1 MTLFSTNSSSNIVL
15 LRYSKFMKK
24 LILIVILSLLSAQS
38 LAGSCPQGSEIIRTV
53 SPDGSYFLSSCATME
68 EIRIQK
74 EDAFLKKQDL
84 TTDSLEQ
91 LITASV
97 KLGISSLEA
106 IYDVDG
112 NLLNRTELID
122 ELISISTI
130 ISSEESIEMNLALE
144 TLPNQEAF
152 SFDNIVVIED
162 SNGNPIMPDSDL
174 SSSFNTLFPDGSS
187 GSGSGA
193 GSGSGSSAG
202 SGSVPTAGTP
212 SASPPTDTYKA
223 PDT

>member
-1 MTLFSTNSSSNIVL
+1 
-15 LRYSKFMKK
+15 MKK
-24 LILIVILSLLSAQS
+24 LILIVILFFLSAQS
-38 LAGSCPQGSEIIRTV
+38 LAGSCPQGSEVVRTI

-68 EIRIQK
+68 EIRILK

-91 LITASV
+91 LIMASV

-122 ELISISTI
+122 ELISISAI
-130 ISSEESIEMNLALE
+130 ISSEERVEMNLALE
-144 TLPNQEAF
+144 TLPNQKAF

-174 SSSFNTLFPDGSS
+174 PSSFNTLFPDGDLLPATKPD
-187 GSGSGA
+187 G
-193 GSGSGSSAG
+193 GSGSGSDDKPAERL
-202 SGSVPTAGTP
+202 TP
-212 SASPPTDTYKA
+212 IIY
-223 PDT
+223 

>member
-1 MTLFSTNSSSNIVL
+1 
-15 LRYSKFMKK
+15 
-24 LILIVILSLLSAQS
+24 
-38 LAGSCPQGSEIIRTV
+38 
-53 SPDGSYFLSSCATME
+53 ME

-91 LITASV
+91 LIMASV

-122 ELISISTI
+122 ELISISAI
-130 ISSEESIEMNLALE
+130 ISSEENVEMNLALE
-144 TLPNQEAF
+144 NLPNQEAF

-174 SSSFNTLFPDGSS
+174 SSSFNTLFPDGDLPPTKPDGSS
-187 GSGSGA
+187 GSGSG
-193 GSGSGSSAG
+193 SGSGSDGKPAERL
-202 SGSVPTAGTP
+202 TTI
-212 SASPPTDTYKA
+212 Y
-223 PDT
+223 

>member
-1 MTLFSTNSSSNIVL
+1 
-15 LRYSKFMKK
+15 MKK
-24 LILIVILSLLSAQS
+24 LILIVILSFLSTQS
-38 LAGSCPQGSEIIRTV
+38 FAGSCPQGSEVIRTI

-74 EDAFLKKQDL
+74 EDAFLKQQDL

-91 LITASV
+91 LIIASV

-174 SSSFNTLFPDGSS
+174 SSSFNTLFPDGDLLPTT
-187 GSGSGA
+187 
-193 GSGSGSSAG
+193 SGSGSSAGSVSGSSAGSG

>member
-1 MTLFSTNSSSNIVL
+1 
-15 LRYSKFMKK
+15 MKK

-38 LAGSCPQGSEIIRTV
+38 LAGSCPQGSEVIRTV

-91 LITASV
+91 LIMASV

-174 SSSFNTLFPDGSS
+174 SSSFNTLFPDGDLLPTTS
-187 GSGSGA
+187 GSSA
-193 GSGSGSSAG
+193 GSSAG

>member
-1 MTLFSTNSSSNIVL
+1 M
-15 LRYSKFMKK
+15 
-24 LILIVILSLLSAQS
+24 
-38 LAGSCPQGSEIIRTV
+38 
-53 SPDGSYFLSSCATME
+53 
-68 EIRIQK
+68 
-74 EDAFLKKQDL
+74 
-84 TTDSLEQ
+84 
-91 LITASV
+91 ASV

-112 NLLNRTELID
+112 NLLNRTELIL
-122 ELISISTI
+122 ELISISAI
-130 ISSEESIEMNLALE
+130 ISSEERVEMNLALE

-174 SSSFNTLFPDGSS
+174 PSSFNTIFPDGDLLPTTS
-187 GSGSGA
+187 
-193 GSGSGSSAG
+193 G

>member
-1 MTLFSTNSSSNIVL
+1 
-15 LRYSKFMKK
+15 MKK
-24 LILIVILSLLSAQS
+24 LILIVILFFLSAQS
-38 LAGSCPQGSEIIRTV
+38 LAGSCPQGSEVVRTI

-91 LITASV
+91 LIMASV

-122 ELISISTI
+122 ELISISAI
-130 ISSEESIEMNLALE
+130 ISPEERVEINLALE

-174 SSSFNTLFPDGSS
+174 PSSFNTLFPDGDLLPATKPD
-187 GSGSGA
+187 G
-193 GSGSGSSAG
+193 GSGSGSDDKPAERL
-202 SGSVPTAGTP
+202 TP
-212 SASPPTDTYKA
+212 IIY
-223 PDT
+223 

>member
-1 MTLFSTNSSSNIVL
+1 
-15 LRYSKFMKK
+15 MKK
-24 LILIVILSLLSAQS
+24 LILIVILSFLSAQS
-38 LAGSCPQGSEIIRTV
+38 LAGSCPQGSEVIRTI

-91 LITASV
+91 LIMASV

-122 ELISISTI
+122 ELISISAI
-130 ISSEESIEMNLALE
+130 ISPEERVEINLALE

-174 SSSFNTLFPDGSS
+174 PSSFNTLFPDGDLLPATKPDGGS
-187 GSGSGA
+187 GSGSGSDDKPA
-193 GSGSGSSAG
+193 ERL
-202 SGSVPTAGTP
+202 TP
-212 SASPPTDTYKA
+212 IIY
-223 PDT
+223 

>member
-1 MTLFSTNSSSNIVL
+1 
-15 LRYSKFMKK
+15 MKK
-24 LILIVILSLLSAQS
+24 LILIVILYLLSAQS
-38 LAGSCPQGSEIIRTV
+38 LAGSCPQGSEVIRTV

-91 LITASV
+91 LIMASV

-122 ELISISTI
+122 ELLSISTI
-130 ISSEESIEMNLALE
+130 ISSEEKVEMNLALE

-187 GSGSGA
+187 GSGAGSGS

>member
-1 MTLFSTNSSSNIVL
+1 
-15 LRYSKFMKK
+15 MKK
-24 LILIVILSLLSAQS
+24 LILIVILFFLSAQS
-38 LAGSCPQGSEIIRTV
+38 LAGSCPQGSEVVRTI

-91 LITASV
+91 LIMASV

-122 ELISISTI
+122 ELISISAI
-130 ISSEESIEMNLALE
+130 ISPEERVEINLALE

-174 SSSFNTLFPDGSS
+174 PSSFNTIFPDGDLLPTTS
-187 GSGSGA
+187 
-193 GSGSGSSAG
+193 G

>member
-1 MTLFSTNSSSNIVL
+1 
-15 LRYSKFMKK
+15 MKK
-24 LILIVILSLLSAQS
+24 LILTVILSFLSTQS
-38 LAGSCPQGSEIIRTV
+38 LAGSCPQGSEVIRTI

-91 LITASV
+91 LIMVSV

-122 ELISISTI
+122 ELISISAI
-130 ISSEESIEMNLALE
+130 ISSEESVEMNLALE
-144 TLPNQEAF
+144 ALPNQEAF

-162 SNGNPIMPDSDL
+162 SNGNPIMPASDL
-174 SSSFNTLFPDGSS
+174 PISLPVESANGTLFPSPDPSQIP
-187 GSGSGA
+187 A
-193 GSGSGSSAG
+193 TKPDGSGSGSNDKPAERL
-202 SGSVPTAGTP
+202 TP
-212 SASPPTDTYKA
+212 II
-223 PDT
+223 

>member
-1 MTLFSTNSSSNIVL
+1 M
-15 LRYSKFMKK
+15 LRYSSFIKK
-24 LILIVILSLLSAQS
+24 LILIVILFFLSAQS
-38 LAGSCPQGSEIIRTV
+38 LAGSCPQGSEVVRTI
-53 SPDGSYFLSSCATME
+53 SPDGSYFLSSCATIK

-91 LITASV
+91 LIMASV
-97 KLGISSLEA
+97 KLGISPLEA

-122 ELISISTI
+122 ELLSISTI

-174 SSSFNTLFPDGSS
+174 PSSFNTIFPDGDLLPTTS
-187 GSGSGA
+187 
-193 GSGSGSSAG
+193 G

>member
-1 MTLFSTNSSSNIVL
+1 
-15 LRYSKFMKK
+15 
-24 LILIVILSLLSAQS
+24 
-38 LAGSCPQGSEIIRTV
+38 
-53 SPDGSYFLSSCATME
+53 ME
-68 EIRIQK
+68 EIRILK

-91 LITASV
+91 LIMASV

-122 ELISISTI
+122 ELISISAI
-130 ISSEESIEMNLALE
+130 ISSEERVEMNLALE
-144 TLPNQEAF
+144 TLPNQKAF

-174 SSSFNTLFPDGSS
+174 PSSFNTLFPDGDLLPATKPD
-187 GSGSGA
+187 G
-193 GSGSGSSAG
+193 GSGSGSDDKPAERL
-202 SGSVPTAGTP
+202 TP
-212 SASPPTDTYKA
+212 IIY
-223 PDT
+223 

>member
-1 MTLFSTNSSSNIVL
+1 
-15 LRYSKFMKK
+15 MKK
-24 LILIVILSLLSAQS
+24 LILIVILSFLSTQS
-38 LAGSCPQGSEIIRTV
+38 FAGSCPQGSEVTRTI

-91 LITASV
+91 LIMASV

-130 ISSEESIEMNLALE
+130 ISSEEKVEMNLALE

-152 SFDNIVVIED
+152 SFDNIVVIKD

-174 SSSFNTLFPDGSS
+174 PTSLPVESANGTLFPSPDPSLLPNYSDGS
-187 GSGSGA
+187 
-193 GSGSGSSAG
+193 GSGSGSSAGSGAG

>member
-1 MTLFSTNSSSNIVL
+1 
-15 LRYSKFMKK
+15 MKK
-24 LILIVILSLLSAQS
+24 LILIVILFFLSAQS
-38 LAGSCPQGSEIIRTV
+38 LAGSCPQGSEVVRTI

-68 EIRIQK
+68 EIRILK

-91 LITASV
+91 LIMASV

-122 ELISISTI
+122 ELISISAI
-130 ISSEESIEMNLALE
+130 ISPEERVEINLALE

-174 SSSFNTLFPDGSS
+174 PSSFNTLFPDGDLLPATKPDGGS
-187 GSGSGA
+187 GSGSG
-193 GSGSGSSAG
+193 SGSDDKPAERL
-202 SGSVPTAGTP
+202 TP
-212 SASPPTDTYKA
+212 IIY
-223 PDT
+223 

>member
-1 MTLFSTNSSSNIVL
+1 
-15 LRYSKFMKK
+15 
-24 LILIVILSLLSAQS
+24 
-38 LAGSCPQGSEIIRTV
+38 
-53 SPDGSYFLSSCATME
+53 ME

-91 LITASV
+91 LIMASV

-122 ELISISTI
+122 ELISISAI
-130 ISSEESIEMNLALE
+130 ISSEERVEMNLALE

-174 SSSFNTLFPDGSS
+174 PSSFNDLFPDGDLLPTTS
-187 GSGSGA
+187 
-193 GSGSGSSAG
+193 G

>member
-1 MTLFSTNSSSNIVL
+1 
-15 LRYSKFMKK
+15 MKK
-24 LILIVILSLLSAQS
+24 LILIVILSFLSAQS
-38 LAGSCPQGSEIIRTV
+38 LAGSCPQGSEVIRTI
-53 SPDGSYFLSSCATME
+53 SPDGSYFLSSCATLE

-91 LITASV
+91 LIMASV

-112 NLLNRTELID
+112 NLLNRTELIL
-122 ELISISTI
+122 ELISISAI
-130 ISSEESIEMNLALE
+130 ISSEERVEMNLALE

-174 SSSFNTLFPDGSS
+174 PSSFNTIFPDGDLLPTTS
-187 GSGSGA
+187 
-193 GSGSGSSAG
+193 G

>member
-1 MTLFSTNSSSNIVL
+1 
-15 LRYSKFMKK
+15 MKK
-24 LILIVILSLLSAQS
+24 LILIVILSFLSTQS
-38 LAGSCPQGSEIIRTV
+38 FAGSCPQGSEVIRTI

-91 LITASV
+91 LIIASV

-174 SSSFNTLFPDGSS
+174 PSSFNDLFPDGDLLPTT
-187 GSGSGA
+187 
-193 GSGSGSSAG
+193 SGSGSSAG

>member
-1 MTLFSTNSSSNIVL
+1 
-15 LRYSKFMKK
+15 
-24 LILIVILSLLSAQS
+24 
-38 LAGSCPQGSEIIRTV
+38 
-53 SPDGSYFLSSCATME
+53 ME
-68 EIRIQK
+68 EIRILK

-91 LITASV
+91 LIMASV

-112 NLLNRTELID
+112 NLLNRAELIN

-130 ISSEESIEMNLALE
+130 ISSEESIELNLALE

-174 SSSFNTLFPDGSS
+174 PSSFNTLFPDGDLLPATKPDGGS
-187 GSGSGA
+187 GSGSGSDDKPA
-193 GSGSGSSAG
+193 ERL
-202 SGSVPTAGTP
+202 TP
-212 SASPPTDTYKA
+212 IIY
-223 PDT
+223 

>member
-1 MTLFSTNSSSNIVL
+1 
-15 LRYSKFMKK
+15 
-24 LILIVILSLLSAQS
+24 
-38 LAGSCPQGSEIIRTV
+38 
-53 SPDGSYFLSSCATME
+53 ME
-68 EIRIQK
+68 EIRILK

-91 LITASV
+91 LIMASV

-122 ELISISTI
+122 ELISISAI
-130 ISSEESIEMNLALE
+130 ISSEERVEMNLALE
-144 TLPNQEAF
+144 TLPNQKAF

-174 SSSFNTLFPDGSS
+174 PSSFNTLFPDGDLLPATKPDGGS
-187 GSGSGA
+187 GSGSGSDDKPA
-193 GSGSGSSAG
+193 ERL
-202 SGSVPTAGTP
+202 TP
-212 SASPPTDTYKA
+212 IIY
-223 PDT
+223 

>member
-1 MTLFSTNSSSNIVL
+1 
-15 LRYSKFMKK
+15 MKK
-24 LILIVILSLLSAQS
+24 LILTVILSFLSTQS
-38 LAGSCPQGSEIIRTV
+38 LAGSCPQGSEVIRTI

-130 ISSEESIEMNLALE
+130 ISSEEKVEMNLALE
-144 TLPNQEAF
+144 TLPNQEGF

-162 SNGNPIMPDSDL
+162 ANGNPIMPASDL
-174 SSSFNTLFPDGSS
+174 PTSLPVESANGTLFPSPDPSLLPNYS
-187 GSGSGA
+187 D
-193 GSGSGSSAG
+193 GSGSGSSSG
-202 SGSVPTAGTP
+202 SVPTVGSSSGSVPTAGTP

>member
-1 MTLFSTNSSSNIVL
+1 
-15 LRYSKFMKK
+15 MKK
-24 LILIVILSLLSAQS
+24 LILIVILSFLSTQS
-38 LAGSCPQGSEIIRTV
+38 FAGSCPQGSEVIRTI

-91 LITASV
+91 LIMASV
-97 KLGISSLEA
+97 KLGISSLEV

-112 NLLNRTELID
+112 NLLNKTELID
-122 ELISISTI
+122 ELISISAI
-130 ISSEESIEMNLALE
+130 ISSEENVEMNLALE
-144 TLPNQEAF
+144 NLPNQEAF

-174 SSSFNTLFPDGSS
+174 SSSFNTLFPDGDLPPTKPDGSS
-187 GSGSGA
+187 GSGSG
-193 GSGSGSSAG
+193 SGSDGKPAERL
-202 SGSVPTAGTP
+202 TTI
-212 SASPPTDTYKA
+212 Y
-223 PDT
+223 

>member
-1 MTLFSTNSSSNIVL
+1 
-15 LRYSKFMKK
+15 MKK

-38 LAGSCPQGSEIIRTV
+38 LAGSCPQGSEVIRTV

-91 LITASV
+91 LIMASV

-122 ELISISTI
+122 ELLSISTI
-130 ISSEESIEMNLALE
+130 ISSEEKVEMNLALE

-174 SSSFNTLFPDGSS
+174 PSSFNTLFPNGSS
-187 GSGSGA
+187 GSGSGSGEDSGS

>member
-1 MTLFSTNSSSNIVL
+1 
-15 LRYSKFMKK
+15 MKK
-24 LILIVILSLLSAQS
+24 LILIVILSFLSAQS
-38 LAGSCPQGSEIIRTV
+38 LAGSCPQGSEVIRTI

-91 LITASV
+91 LIMASV

-174 SSSFNTLFPDGSS
+174 PSSFNDLFPDGDLLPTT
-187 GSGSGA
+187 
-193 GSGSGSSAG
+193 SGSGSSAG

>member
-1 MTLFSTNSSSNIVL
+1 
-15 LRYSKFMKK
+15 MKK
-24 LILIVILSLLSAQS
+24 LILILILSLLSAQS
-38 LAGSCPQGSEIIRTV
+38 LAGSCPQGSEVIRTI
-53 SPDGSYFLSSCATME
+53 SPDGSYFLSSCATMK

-91 LITASV
+91 LISASV

-174 SSSFNTLFPDGSS
+174 PSSFNDLFPDGDLLPLPTI
-187 GSGSGA
+187 
-193 GSGSGSSAG
+193 SGSSAG
-202 SGSVPTAGTP
+202 SSAGTGAGAVPTAGTP

>member
-1 MTLFSTNSSSNIVL
+1 
-15 LRYSKFMKK
+15 MKK

-122 ELISISTI
+122 ELLSISTI
-130 ISSEESIEMNLALE
+130 ISSEEKVEMNLALE

-152 SFDNIVVIED
+152 SFDNIVVIKD

-174 SSSFNTLFPDGSS
+174 PTSLPVESANGTLFPSPDPSLLPNYSDGS
-187 GSGSGA
+187 
-193 GSGSGSSAG
+193 GSGSGSSAGSSAGAG

>member
-1 MTLFSTNSSSNIVL
+1 
-15 LRYSKFMKK
+15 MKK

-122 ELISISTI
+122 ELISISAI
-130 ISSEESIEMNLALE
+130 ISSEENVEMNLALE
-144 TLPNQEAF
+144 NLPNQEAF

-174 SSSFNTLFPDGSS
+174 PSSFNALFPDGDLLLTTS
-187 GSGSGA
+187 

>member
-1 MTLFSTNSSSNIVL
+1 
-15 LRYSKFMKK
+15 MKK
-24 LILIVILSLLSAQS
+24 LILIVILFFLSAQS
-38 LAGSCPQGSEIIRTV
+38 LAGSCPQGSEVVRTI

-91 LITASV
+91 LIMASV

-122 ELISISTI
+122 ELISISAI
-130 ISSEESIEMNLALE
+130 ISPEERVEINLALE

-174 SSSFNTLFPDGSS
+174 PSSFNTLFPDGDLLPATKPDGGS
-187 GSGSGA
+187 GSGSGSDDKPA
-193 GSGSGSSAG
+193 ERL
-202 SGSVPTAGTP
+202 TP
-212 SASPPTDTYKA
+212 IIY
-223 PDT
+223 

>member
-1 MTLFSTNSSSNIVL
+1 
-15 LRYSKFMKK
+15 MKK
-24 LILIVILSLLSAQS
+24 LILIVILFFLSAQS
-38 LAGSCPQGSEIIRTV
+38 LAGSCPQGSEVVRTI

-74 EDAFLKKQDL
+74 EDAFLKKQNL

-91 LITASV
+91 LIMASV

-122 ELISISTI
+122 ELISISAI
-130 ISSEESIEMNLALE
+130 ISPEERVEINLALE

-174 SSSFNTLFPDGSS
+174 PSSFNTLFPDGDLLPATKPD
-187 GSGSGA
+187 G
-193 GSGSGSSAG
+193 GSGSGSDDKPAERL
-202 SGSVPTAGTP
+202 TP
-212 SASPPTDTYKA
+212 IIY
-223 PDT
+223 

>member
-1 MTLFSTNSSSNIVL
+1 
-15 LRYSKFMKK
+15 MKK
-24 LILIVILSLLSAQS
+24 LILIVILSFLSTQS
-38 LAGSCPQGSEIIRTV
+38 LAGSCPQGSEVIRTI
-53 SPDGSYFLSSCATME
+53 SPDGSYFLSSCATIK

-91 LITASV
+91 LIMASV

-122 ELISISTI
+122 ELISISAI
-130 ISSEESIEMNLALE
+130 ISSEERVEMNLALE

-174 SSSFNTLFPDGSS
+174 PSSFNTLFPDGDLLPTTKPDGGS
-187 GSGSGA
+187 GSGSGSDDKPA
-193 GSGSGSSAG
+193 ERL
-202 SGSVPTAGTP
+202 TP
-212 SASPPTDTYKA
+212 IIY
-223 PDT
+223 

>member
-1 MTLFSTNSSSNIVL
+1 
-15 LRYSKFMKK
+15 MKK
-24 LILIVILSLLSAQS
+24 LILIVILSFLSTQS
-38 LAGSCPQGSEIIRTV
+38 FAGSCPQGSEVIRTI

-130 ISSEESIEMNLALE
+130 ISSEESVEMNLALE
-144 TLPNQEAF
+144 NLPNQEAF

-174 SSSFNTLFPDGSS
+174 PSSFNDLFPDGDLLPTTS
-187 GSGSGA
+187 

>member
-1 MTLFSTNSSSNIVL
+1 M
-15 LRYSKFMKK
+15 
-24 LILIVILSLLSAQS
+24 Q
-38 LAGSCPQGSEIIRTV
+38 
-53 SPDGSYFLSSCATME
+53 
-68 EIRIQK
+68 EIRIRK

-84 TTDSLEQ
+84 TIDSLEQ
-91 LITASV
+91 LIMASV

-122 ELISISTI
+122 ELISISSI
-130 ISSEESIEMNLALE
+130 INSEESIEMNLALE

-174 SSSFNTLFPDGSS
+174 PSSFNTLFPDGDLLPTT
-187 GSGSGA
+187 
-193 GSGSGSSAG
+193 SGSGSSA
-202 SGSVPTAGTP
+202 GSVPTAGTP
-212 SASPPTDTYKA
+212 SASPPTYTYKA

>member
-1 MTLFSTNSSSNIVL
+1 
-15 LRYSKFMKK
+15 MKK
-24 LILIVILSLLSAQS
+24 LILIVILFFLSAQS
-38 LAGSCPQGSEIIRTV
+38 LAGSCPQGSEVVRTI

-68 EIRIQK
+68 EIRILK

-91 LITASV
+91 LIMASV

-122 ELISISTI
+122 ELISISAI
-130 ISSEESIEMNLALE
+130 ISSEERVEMNLALE
-144 TLPNQEAF
+144 TLPNQKAF

-174 SSSFNTLFPDGSS
+174 PSSFNTLFPDGDLLPATKPDGGS
-187 GSGSGA
+187 GSGSGSDDKPA
-193 GSGSGSSAG
+193 ERL
-202 SGSVPTAGTP
+202 TP
-212 SASPPTDTYKA
+212 IIY
-223 PDT
+223 

>member
-1 MTLFSTNSSSNIVL
+1 
-15 LRYSKFMKK
+15 MKK

-38 LAGSCPQGSEIIRTV
+38 LAGSCPQGSEVIRTV

-91 LITASV
+91 LISASV

-122 ELISISTI
+122 ELLSISTI
-130 ISSEESIEMNLALE
+130 ISSEEKVEMNLALE

-174 SSSFNTLFPDGSS
+174 PSSFNDLFPDGDLPLPTI
-187 GSGSGA
+187 
-193 GSGSGSSAG
+193 SGSSAG
-202 SGSVPTAGTP
+202 SSAGTGAGAVSTAGTP
-212 SASPPTDTYKA
+212 SASPPTDVYKA

>member
-1 MTLFSTNSSSNIVL
+1 
-15 LRYSKFMKK
+15 MKK

-38 LAGSCPQGSEIIRTV
+38 LAGSCPQGSEVIRTV

-91 LITASV
+91 LIMASV

-122 ELISISTI
+122 ELLSISTI

-174 SSSFNTLFPDGSS
+174 SSSFNTLFPDGDLLPTT
-187 GSGSGA
+187 
-193 GSGSGSSAG
+193 SGSGSSAG

>member
-1 MTLFSTNSSSNIVL
+1 
-15 LRYSKFMKK
+15 MKK
-24 LILIVILSLLSAQS
+24 VILIVILFFLSAQS
-38 LAGSCPQGSEIIRTV
+38 LAGSCPQGSEVVRTI

-91 LITASV
+91 LIMASV

-122 ELISISTI
+122 ELISISAI
-130 ISSEESIEMNLALE
+130 ISPEERVEINLALE

-174 SSSFNTLFPDGSS
+174 PSSFNTLFPDGDLLPATKPDGGS
-187 GSGSGA
+187 GSGSGSDDKPA
-193 GSGSGSSAG
+193 ERL
-202 SGSVPTAGTP
+202 TP
-212 SASPPTDTYKA
+212 IIY
-223 PDT
+223 

>member
-1 MTLFSTNSSSNIVL
+1 
-15 LRYSKFMKK
+15 MKK
-24 LILIVILSLLSAQS
+24 LILIVILSFLSTQS
-38 LAGSCPQGSEIIRTV
+38 LAGSCPQGSEVIRTI
-53 SPDGSYFLSSCATME
+53 SPDGSYFLSSCATIK

-91 LITASV
+91 LIMASV

-112 NLLNRTELID
+112 NLLNRTELIL
-122 ELISISTI
+122 ELISISAI
-130 ISSEESIEMNLALE
+130 ISSEERVEMNLALE

-174 SSSFNTLFPDGSS
+174 PSSFNTIFPDGDLLPTTS
-187 GSGSGA
+187 
-193 GSGSGSSAG
+193 G